1 MDQASTLRLFEALLR
16 ARTFEE
22 KKIELAKEIGQVDIG
37 PTSCY
42 GQEAIPVGFCF
53 ELRHDDFILPSI
65 RSAWAANLTKGLAL
79 GPIAA
84 EMYGKAGGFSNG
96 REISS
101 HITFPELGVYG
112 GTGVLGNNI
121 TVAAGIGLAARVRR
135 TDQVAVCFMGD
146 GASNREE
153 FFTGVNFAALRR
165 LPVVFVVENNQIAEF
180 TPYRKFMPIDDIAQ
194 RAVAFGIPGVI
205 VDGNDVL
212 AVLDTAREAIRR
224 ARAGDGPSL
233 VECKTYRVR
242 PMSELGDPAK
252 GLPPATIREWQARDP
267 VRRMQERLTRSGVL
281 SDAALHDMQR
291 RLRREVD
298 EAFARARAAGHAPVD
313 EVFRDV
319 YRDEAVRP

>member
-1 MDQASTLRLFEALLR
+1 MDRESKLRLFEALLL

-22 KKIELAKEIGQVDIG
+22 KKIELAREIGQVDIG

-53 ELRHDDFILPSI
+53 ELRRDDFILPSI
-65 RSAWAANLTKGLAL
+65 RSAWAANITKGLPLKA
-79 GPIAA
+79 IAA

-101 HITFPELGVYG
+101 HITCPELGVYG

-153 FFTGVNFAALRR
+153 FFTGLNFAALKR
-165 LPVVFVVENNQIAEF
+165 LPAVFVVENNQIAEF
-180 TPYRKFMPIDDIAQ
+180 TPYRKFMPIDDIAT
-194 RAVAFGIPGVI
+194 RAVAFGMPGVI
-205 VDGNDVL
+205 VDGNDVM
-212 AVLDTAREAIRR
+212 AVLETARETIRR
-224 ARAGDGPSL
+224 ARAGEGPSL

-242 PMSELGDPAK
+242 PMSEMGDPAK
-252 GLPPATIREWQARDP
+252 GLPPEMIREWQARDP
-267 VRRMQERLTRSGVL
+267 VRRMQEHLLQSGVL
-281 SDAALHDMQR
+281 SEMRLQDMQR
-291 RLRREVD
+291 EFRLEVD
-298 EAFARARAAGHAPVD
+298 EAFEFARAGGHAPLE

-319 YRDEAVRP
+319 YREGAVPQ

>member
-1 MDQASTLRLFEALLR
+1 MDQASIVRLFEALLL

-53 ELRHDDFILPSI
+53 ELRRDDFILPSI
-65 RSAWAANLTKGLAL
+65 RSAWAANITKGLPL

-101 HITFPELGVYG
+101 HITCPELGVYG

-153 FFTGVNFAALRR
+153 FFTGLNFAALRR

-205 VDGNDVL
+205 VDGNDVM
-212 AVLDTAREAIRR
+212 AVLETAREAIRR
-224 ARAGDGPSL
+224 ARAGEGPSL
-233 VECKTYRVR
+233 VECKTCRVR
-242 PMSELGDPAK
+242 PMSEMGDPAK
-252 GLPPATIREWQARDP
+252 GLPPEVIREWQARDP
-267 VRRMQERLTRSGVL
+267 VRRMQERLMHDGLLSETRL
-281 SDAALHDMQR
+281 QELQR
-291 RLRREVD
+291 RFRQEVD
-298 EAFARARAAGHAPVD
+298 EAFEFARAGGHAPLD

-319 YRDEAVRP
+319 YRDEAVLR